1 MSYDATWDAMQAG
14 TRIRSLTMPLGNEPT
29 REMERA
35 RTPLAEP
42 KIKVVCN
49 RLGEIYG
56 IETITVTPP
65 DPSIVVDKRT
75 GTIERRT

>member
-14 TRIRSLTMPLGNEPT
+14 TRIRFLTMPLGNEPT
-29 REMERA
+29 REMERP

-42 KIKVVCN
+42 KIKVVRN

-65 DPSIVVDKRT
+65 DPSIIVDKRT
-75 GTIERRT
+75 GIIERRA